1 MVGALGLAPSSI
13 QAFTRCLVLAEAA
26 TREKLPPPTRAAVM
40 MALLAIAL
48 LGMFLVVI
56 VLLGGHWVRRQGSVR
71 RGPSVPPDR
80 APILTPPAASPSA
93 KQDGAADTS
102 ASADTVIPH
111 DTRRDGGKP
120 S

>member
-1 MVGALGLAPSSI
+1 VVGAVGLAPTSL
-13 QAFTRCLVLAEAA
+13 QPLGEFLLLAEAA

-56 VLLGGHWVRRQGSVR
+56 VLLGGHWVRRQGSIR

-93 KQDGAADTS
+93 EQDDAADTS

-111 DTRRDGGKP
+111 DTRRERGEP